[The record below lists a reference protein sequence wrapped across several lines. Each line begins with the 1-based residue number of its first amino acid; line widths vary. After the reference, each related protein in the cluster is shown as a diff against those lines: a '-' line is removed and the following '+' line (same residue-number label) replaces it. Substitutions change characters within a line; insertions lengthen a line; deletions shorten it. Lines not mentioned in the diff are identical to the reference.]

1 MKTGPANPR
10 PRGRP
15 KGKRSAQRSRLL
27 SAARDL
33 LVGEAPQELSLG
45 QVARAA
51 GVTPALANYYFG
63 SRDGLI
69 QALFKEQLS
78 ARVNELLVAAR
89 ARAHQPQQA
98 ITVLMQRTCALLA
111 ADPLLRRCL
120 WLPLPAALDLRTQ
133 LRACLRELLVRAQH
147 TETLR
152 KDLPADFLA
161 DSLLGLVL
169 YHFLDERPATPTG
182 PEGVAELMFRHIALL
197 RDGILPTRQ

>member
-1 MKTGPANPR
+1 M
-10 PRGRP
+10 
-15 KGKRSAQRSRLL
+15 RSTQRSRLL

-33 LVGEAPQELSLG
+33 LVGKTPHELSLG

-69 QALFKEQLS
+69 EALFTEQLT
-78 ARVNELLVAAR
+78 ARLDELLTAAR

-98 ITVLMQRTCALLA
+98 ITVLLQRTCALLA

-120 WLPLPAALDLRTQ
+120 WLQLPAASGLRSH
-133 LRACLRELLVRAQH
+133 LRGCLRELLVRAQN
-147 TETLR
+147 TQTLR
-152 KDLPADFLA
+152 KDLSPDYLA

-169 YHFLDERPATPTG
+169 YHFLDEQPSTSAG
-182 PEGVAELMFRHIALL
+182 PEGVAELMLQHIALL
-197 RDGILPTRQ
+197 RDGILPARK

>member
-15 KGKRSAQRSRLL
+15 KGKRSTQRSRML

-78 ARVNELLVAAR
+78 AGVNELLVAAR
-89 ARAHQPQQA
+89 ARAHQPQ
-98 ITVLMQRTCALLA
+98 R
-111 ADPLLRRCL
+111 
-120 WLPLPAALDLRTQ
+120 
-133 LRACLRELLVRAQH
+133 LV
-147 TETLR
+147 
-152 KDLPADFLA
+152 
-161 DSLLGLVL
+161 
-169 YHFLDERPATPTG
+169 
-182 PEGVAELMFRHIALL
+182 
-197 RDGILPTRQ
+197 